1 MEVPAMELL
10 LPSRALRLSRL
21 RLFCLLEAATLL
33 VLLLVAVP
41 MKHLAGLPWAVSLM
55 GPLHG
60 LVFLGFCWKVV
71 NAATLEDVSARM
83 GFKLVLFACLPG
95 GGFHSWKMLDRGPA
109 A

>member
-1 MEVPAMELL
+1 MELL

-60 LVFLGFCWKVV
+60 LFLGFCWKVA

-95 GGFHSWKMLDRGPA
+95 GGFYSWKTLDSEPA
-109 A
+109 SS

>member
-41 MKHLAGLPWAVSLM
+41 MKHLAGLPWTVS
-55 GPLHG
+55 
-60 LVFLGFCWKVV
+60 LVFLGFCWKVA

-95 GGFHSWKMLDRGPA
+95 GGFYSWKLLDRGPA

>member
-1 MEVPAMELL
+1 MELL

-21 RLFCLLEAATLL
+21 RLCCLLEATTLL
-33 VLLLVAVP
+33 ILLLVAVP

-60 LVFLGFCWKVV
+60 LVFLGFCWKVA
-71 NAATLEDVSARM
+71 NAAALGDIDTRT

-95 GGFHSWKMLDRGPA
+95 GGFYSWKLLDREPTSPSPA
-109 A
+109 P